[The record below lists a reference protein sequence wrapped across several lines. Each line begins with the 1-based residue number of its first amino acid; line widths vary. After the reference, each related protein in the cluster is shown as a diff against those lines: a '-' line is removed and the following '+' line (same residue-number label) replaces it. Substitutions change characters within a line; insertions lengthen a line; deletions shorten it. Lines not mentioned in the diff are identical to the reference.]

1 MVTDTDMKNSQF
13 LDHRLSAA
21 LLLLLSTASLA
32 QTTTGASSE
41 RSTSST
47 TASNSTTAG
56 NASLSTGA
64 DKDEA
69 RLQPAWLIKP
79 RISLTETFTDNV
91 NIGLGSNSGNKQSDQ
106 ITQITP
112 GVRIEAKTLR
122 LKGYFDYSVSQ
133 NYYLQ
138 HSDYGRTQNAL
149 NTFSTLEAIDSWLFI
164 DVSGMIAQQS
174 ISAFGPQSTSTTS
187 INNNSTETSTYRVS
201 PYIRGRIGGAAE
213 YLLRYDASTTRAEN
227 TSAANVDLSQWTGQL
242 RGSTPFQKLKWT
254 VDGNQQSTE
263 YSNGRKTDADL
274 FRAIGT
280 YSVLPDFRV
289 SLSSGRESNNYA
301 SAEQESHNTH
311 GVGFDWT
318 PTERTKLS
326 MFKEKR
332 FFGDGHNISFSH
344 RFPLSSISYTDTKDV
359 SVLPNQ
365 FATVNAETLY
375 SDFYNL
381 FYSNPGFRPDIKDPV
396 LRDAFIRN
404 MLSGLNQY
412 NIGFLSSRA
421 TLQRRQQLSLALI
434 GTRNTLTL
442 LANRNESQS
451 LLAAADINIH
461 DDLSNNSLI
470 QQRGLSLN
478 LTHNLSEVSTLNA
491 LVSRQESVGSGGT
504 NDLKTTTTFYQVGVA
519 TKLGAKTSGAL
530 NARRSV
536 STGNTSPYS
545 ENAIVGSINFVY

>member
-1 MVTDTDMKNSQF
+1 MKNRRSTAPLF
-13 LDHRLSAA
+13 PAA
-21 LLLLLSTASLA
+21 LLLLLSAASFAQSTSGVTGGTTANPTAASSASLI
-32 QTTTGASSE
+32 
-41 RSTSST
+41 
-47 TASNSTTAG
+47 
-56 NASLSTGA
+56 A
-64 DKDEA
+64 DAVSDGS

-79 RISLTETFTDNV
+79 RISLTETLTDNV
-91 NIGLGSNSGNKQSDQ
+91 NIGLGANGSQKQSDQ
-106 ITQITP
+106 ITQIAP
-112 GVRIEAKTLR
+112 GIRIEAKTAR
-122 LKGYFDYSVSQ
+122 LKGYFDYTANQS
-133 NYYLQ
+133 YYLQ

-149 NTFSTLEAIDSWLFI
+149 NTFSTLEAIDNWLFV

-187 INNNSTETSTYRVS
+187 INSNSTETSTYRVS
-201 PYIRGRIGGAAE
+201 PYIRGQIGGAAE
-213 YLLRYDASTTRAEN
+213 YQLRYNASTTRAD
-227 TSAANVDLSQWTGQL
+227 TALASNVDLSQWTGQL

-263 YSNGRKTDADL
+263 YSSGRKTDADL
-274 FRAIGT
+274 LRAIGT

-289 SLSSGRESNNYA
+289 SLSGGREANNYA

-311 GVGFDWT
+311 GFGFDWT

-332 FFGDGHNISFSH
+332 FFGDGHNFSFSH

-365 FATVNAETLY
+365 FSTVNAETLY
-375 SDFYNL
+375 SDFYNR
-381 FYSNPGFRPDIKDPV
+381 FYEDPNFRPDIKGPQ
-396 LRDAFIRN
+396 RDAFVRN
-404 MLSGLNQY
+404 MLAGLNQY

-421 TLQRRQQLSLALI
+421 TLQRRQQLALALT

-442 LANRNESQS
+442 LANRSESQS

-478 LTHNLSEVSTLNA
+478 LSHRLSEVSTLNA
-491 LVSRQESVGSGGT
+491 LVSRQESIGSGGT
-504 NDLKTTTTFYQVGVA
+504 TDLKTTTTLYQLGFS
-519 TKLGAKTSGAL
+519 TKLGAKTTGVV

-536 STGNTSPYS
+536 SVSNTSPYS
-545 ENAIVGSINFVY
+545 ENAVIGSVNFVY